1 MDVIALVAVIIIYY
15 AAIKKYTI
23 IVQYFAMTFNHD
35 YHAWLARPVCMRKT
49 DQCNYQ
55 LHDFSIIHTSHLYF

>member
-1 MDVIALVAVIIIYY
+1 MHQSLSNGCYSTIVTVIIIYY

-35 YHAWLARPVCMRKT
+35 YHA
-49 DQCNYQ
+49 
-55 LHDFSIIHTSHLYF
+55 